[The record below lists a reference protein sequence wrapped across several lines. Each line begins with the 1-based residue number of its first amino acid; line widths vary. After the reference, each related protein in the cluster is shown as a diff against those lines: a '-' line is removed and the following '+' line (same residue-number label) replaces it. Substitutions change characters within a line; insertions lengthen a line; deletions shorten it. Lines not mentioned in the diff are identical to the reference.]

1 VETVPA
7 FVPPIAFEDQMEI
20 QDAGGAS
27 FGPNHARLFQALLQ
41 APAAGF
47 GPDAGAKVGRAFKTA
62 AIA

>member
-1 VETVPA
+1 
-7 FVPPIAFEDQMEI
+7 MEI